1 MDLPKVTPGDR
12 WPRLRLVTAPTLQ
25 SSVPSQMSGR
35 SGHRFFLREYER
47 SIGARGT
54 VLDKFFGMTVL
65 GVTADM
71 RAQRRKFQLI
81 EQPFLLVETKRSGHS
96 VNRGV

>member
-1 MDLPKVTPGDR
+1 MDLPKITPGDR

-35 SGHRFFLREYER
+35 SGHRFFLREDER

-54 VLDKFFGMTVL
+54 VLDKFFGMTVPGVIADVSKPQNKPL
-65 GVTADM
+65 GGMSPSFYQENVV
-71 RAQRRKFQLI
+71 
-81 EQPFLLVETKRSGHS
+81 PP
-96 VNRGV
+96 